1 MEEKTLSNKAF
12 SRSRRDRC
20 NALREHVTKKW
31 GVILSGLRRKKP
43 HSQVV
48 QEAEFAL
55 VGIGIALLRSHA
67 LKAAFALN
75 RCEDFAGAGRE
86 IAFLPECRFELSA
99 AVSCFLLAENGQLQ
113 PAAFLRRVSGL
124 LCAHRKGAQN
134 ALRLPLN
141 TMSLTLFRA
150 TIHSS
155 EVFQC
160 YTSSFREEK
169 SGRENPL

>member
-43 HSQVV
+43 HLQVV

-67 LKAAFALN
+67 LKPAFALKGSGH
-75 RCEDFAGAGRE
+75 FAVAGRVKA
-86 IAFLPECRFELSA
+86 ILPERRFQPSA
-99 AVSCFLLAENGQLQ
+99 AVSCFSLAENGPLQ

-124 LCAHRKGAQN
+124 LCALRKGAVCTSPWLH
-134 ALRLPLN
+134 AECTTP
-141 TMSLTLFRA
+141 TSEYYVPAF
-150 TIHSS
+150 ISS
-155 EVFQC
+155 HN
-160 YTSSFREEK
+160 SF
-169 SGRENPL
+169 